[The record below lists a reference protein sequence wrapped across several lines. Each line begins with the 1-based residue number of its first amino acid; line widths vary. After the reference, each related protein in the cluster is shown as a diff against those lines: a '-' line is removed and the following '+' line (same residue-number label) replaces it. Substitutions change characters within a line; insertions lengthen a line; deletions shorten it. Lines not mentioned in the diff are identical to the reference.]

1 MGLECSLGDV
11 FLRQLLMLLR
21 EVSCHE
27 HIDLESGQDRV
38 GPRLC
43 VVRRTFHT
51 MSHMRHPSN
60 RDVGQETKTDF
71 GPQLLKD

>member
-1 MGLECSLGDV
+1 MKYAVTSTSTRNQG
-11 FLRQLLMLLR
+11 RI
-21 EVSCHE
+21 VS
-27 HIDLESGQDRV
+27 DRD
-38 GPRLC
+38 C

-71 GPQLLKD
+71 GPQHLKD